1 MLGLQSEEVDSLRK
15 LVEKLP
21 QKSFVNDES
30 NIETAGSSA
39 NSRISLS
46 RRRKERPRLR
56 DNSERQSSLD
66 SNSKRRSARF
76 KMLCQAQSASVITAM
91 RAMKT
96 VVK

>member
-30 NIETAGSSA
+30 NIEMADSSA
-39 NSRISLS
+39 SRRSPS
-46 RRRKERPRLR
+46 RRRKERQSLR
-56 DNSERQSSLD
+56 DNSERQSSSD

-76 KMLCQAQSASVITAM
+76 KMPCQAQSASVITAT